1 MMNPF
6 LAAVF
11 LFFITILSG
20 YLSIFIKS
28 GKILQKKL
36 LLAFTGAY
44 LFGIAILSLL
54 PEVFEHKNSYS
65 GLFIIAGF
73 MFQLVLEFFSE
84 GIEHGHQHL
93 HTNHNHHNHKNN
105 IPLGLMLGLCTHAL
119 LEGLPILKFNSNGET
134 HVILA
139 MLLGI
144 SVHNIPI
151 SLTLVQ
157 VLQECGIKQKKI
169 WLMLF
174 VFALFTPLG
183 LGLSYFFNEYL
194 FGISPEI
201 HSYLL
206 SIVVGIFLHISTTI
220 LFETSESHRFNLQ
233 KFGVIVLGIL
243 FSLLFV

>member
-1 MMNPF
+1 MSPI
-6 LAAVF
+6 LASVF
-11 LFFITILSG
+11 LFAVTILSG
-20 YLSIFIKS
+20 YLSKFIKP

-44 LFGIAILSLL
+44 LFGIAVLSLL
-54 PEVFEHKNSYS
+54 PEVFEQKNSYT

-93 HTNHNHHNHKNN
+93 HASHHHHHHKNS
-105 IPLGLMLGLCTHAL
+105 IPLGLMIGLCTHAL
-119 LEGLPILKFNSNGET
+119 LEGLPILKFNANAQPE
-134 HVILA
+134 VILA
-139 MLLGI
+139 MLFGI

-174 VFALFTPLG
+174 VFAIFTPLG
-183 LGLSYFFNEYL
+183 LGISYFFNENL
-194 FGISPEI
+194 TGISPQI
-201 HSYLL
+201 HTYLL
-206 SIVVGIFLHISTTI
+206 SAVVGIFLHISTTI

>member
-1 MMNPF
+1 MNPL
-6 LAAVF
+6 LACVF
-11 LFFITILSG
+11 LFVITVISG
-20 YLSIFIKS
+20 YLSLFVKP
-28 GKILQKKL
+28 GKILQQKL

-54 PEVFEHKNSYS
+54 PEIFEHKSSYS
-65 GLFIIAGF
+65 GIFIILGF

-93 HTNHNHHNHKNN
+93 HSNQHHHNHKNN

-119 LEGLPILKFNSNGET
+119 LEGLPILKFSSTGEPE
-134 HVILA
+134 VILA
-139 MLLGI
+139 MLFGI

-157 VLQECGIKQKKI
+157 VLQECGIKQNKI

-194 FGISPEI
+194 SGISPQI
-201 HSYLL
+201 HTYLL

-233 KFGVIVLGIL
+233 KFGVIQLGML

>member
-1 MMNPF
+1 MNPF
-6 LAAVF
+6 LASVF
-11 LFFITILSG
+11 LFVITVLSG
-20 YLSIFIKS
+20 YLSLFIKP
-28 GKILQKKL
+28 GKILQQKL

-54 PEVFEHKNSYS
+54 PEIFEHKSSYS
-65 GLFIIAGF
+65 GIFIIVGF

-93 HTNHNHHNHKNN
+93 HSNQHHHNHKNN

-119 LEGLPILKFNSNGET
+119 LEGLPILKFSSTGEPE
-134 HVILA
+134 VILA
-139 MLLGI
+139 MLFGI

-157 VLQECGIKQKKI
+157 VLQECGIKQNKI

-194 FGISPEI
+194 SGISPQI
-201 HSYLL
+201 HTYLL

-233 KFGVIVLGIL
+233 KFGVILLGIL